1 VTFEETLRDLLAL
14 VGEQVDVAIQSPGGG
29 LIAHFGGAL
38 AQGHELAPGAEP
50 APMFFS
56 FDDGAT
62 GFVVDE
68 KTFAGATRTAGG
80 VLRIEDRAG
89 VAILVERVDDAR

>member
-1 VTFEETLRDLLAL
+1 VSFEETLRDLLAL
-14 VGEQVDVAIQSPGGG
+14 VGEQVDVAIQSPSGR

-38 AQGHELAPGAEP
+38 AQGHELSARADR

-62 GFVVDE
+62 GFVVDQE
-68 KTFAGATRTAGG
+68 SFAGATRNPQG

-89 VAILVERVDDAR
+89 VAILVERVHDAR